1 LSNDDIHILHIKM
14 PSILDSTDGK
24 VTKWLRKVGESVAP
38 GRSVCRVQLD
48 DMEIEIQSPVHGVL
62 ADILANEYVTVP
74 HDHEVCIIC
83 DSQDAYMTY
92 IEERRVNA
100 LEAARAAELEART
113 AANIEEAEAEAA
125 AIELERKEAEDV
137 ANMAD
142 TETVT
147 SLLRALKRLQR
158 EMPSAEVNHIVFM
171 QKLARQGDVEL
182 LRVYRASYDSDDM
195 DPTTFDAA
203 WFLEAASDIVKEKKR

>member
-1 LSNDDIHILHIKM
+1 
-14 PSILDSTDGK
+14 
-24 VTKWLRKVGESVAP
+24 
-38 GRSVCRVQLD
+38 
-48 DMEIEIQSPVHGVL
+48 MEIEIQSPVHGVL

-113 AANIEEAEAEAA
+113 AANTEEAEALAA

-158 EMPSAEVNHIVFM
+158 EMPSEANHIVFM

-203 WFLEAASDIVKEKKR
+203 WFLEAAGDIVKEKKK